1 MDIVRWRCYIRVTAS
16 AVLSLKSRNMT
27 DTYDEQDVSL
37 RLIVDADIEV
47 DPHGV
52 CNIVPT
58 VFISDE
64 DEGYEFKIPLEGVID
79 ALIEEYRDS
88 YAYNQ
93 LYVIAHELGRQAE
106 RLRTVGGTIE
116 DSTNAV
122 SDLFNISD
130 D

>member
-1 MDIVRWRCYIRVTAS
+1 
-16 AVLSLKSRNMT
+16 MT
-27 DTYDEQDVSL
+27 DTYDEQDISL
-37 RLIVDADIEV
+37 RLTVDADIEV
-47 DPHGV
+47 DPHGI
-52 CNIVPT
+52 CNILCS

-64 DEGYEFKIPLEGVID
+64 DEGYVFKIPLEGVID

-93 LYVIAHELGRQAE
+93 LYIIAHELNRQSE
-106 RLRTVGGTIE
+106 RLRTVGGALE

-122 SDLFNISD
+122 SDLFNLPD